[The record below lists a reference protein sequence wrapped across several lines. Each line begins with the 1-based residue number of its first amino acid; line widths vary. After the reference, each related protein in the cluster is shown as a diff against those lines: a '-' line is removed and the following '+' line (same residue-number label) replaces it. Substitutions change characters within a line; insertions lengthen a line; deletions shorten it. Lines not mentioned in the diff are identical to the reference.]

1 MDDSGSTEAHGM
13 TFSIDMNLERMQKK
27 MGDKILIMDY
37 KEVILTHP
45 FCFNIENIFMTHVS
59 FDSQRLKETKENIIR
74 GSQWG

>member
-45 FCFNIENIFMTHVS
+45 FCFNIENIS
-59 FDSQRLKETKENIIR
+59 
-74 GSQWG
+74 

>member
-37 KEVILTHP
+37 REVILTHL
-45 FCFNIENIFMTHVS
+45 FCFNIESIFMTHVS
-59 FDSQRLKETKENIIR
+59 FDSQRLNRTKENIVI
-74 GSQWG
+74 GSQSG